1 MRVAPYL
8 LSAILLAAMFGTTH
22 AAPTT
27 IEGFWSGS
35 GIAKFRN
42 CTDRMVCRVNF
53 ARLEQKSFRVSAVC
67 SAGDRRYEQSGRVEH
82 RRESLSRLRLQRPV
96 QREGERVAF
105 AEPFSPDGQRQWPPR
120 FGEPDPVEK
129 RGLTVSSP

>member
-67 SAGDRRYEQSGRVEH
+67 SAGDRRYEQSGRVSSIGGNRYRGYVFNAQFNE
-82 RRESLSRLRLQRPV
+82 RGNVSLSQSRSR
-96 QREGERVAF
+96 
-105 AEPFSPDGQRQWPPR
+105 
-120 FGEPDPVEK
+120 
-129 RGLTVSSP
+129 LTVSVSGPRGSANLTLSRNEA

>member
-22 AAPTT
+22 AAPTS
-27 IEGFWSGS
+27 IEGSWSGS

-42 CTDRMVCRVNF
+42 RTDRMVCRVNF

-67 SAGDRRYEQSGRVEH
+67 SAGDRR
-82 RRESLSRLRLQRPV
+82 
-96 QREGERVAF
+96 
-105 AEPFSPDGQRQWPPR
+105 
-120 FGEPDPVEK
+120 
-129 RGLTVSSP
+129 